1 MSFPIPANE
10 TARLAAV
17 RSFNIIGTP
26 PEVAFDDISELAAQI
41 CQCPVSYVTFA
52 DDDRFWL
59 KAKYG
64 LPPDF
69 NECPR
74 EISFCA
80 TTVCGAQMVI
90 SPNLREDSRFN
101 QFPTV
106 TGEPHLQFYCGIPLV
121 TEAGYALGTL
131 TVMDFVPRQLTFEQT
146 EALHRLSRQVMSQLD
161 LRGRLIEFNQAMK
174 ELDQAHA
181 DLSAE
186 KARTE
191 ELLARACF
199 GWVES
204 GDSP

>member
-1 MSFPIPANE
+1 MRNSIRA
-10 TARLAAV
+10 
-17 RSFNIIGTP
+17 S
-26 PEVAFDDISELAAQI
+26 
-41 CQCPVSYVTFA
+41 A

-64 LPPDF
+64 LSPDF

-80 TTVCGAQMVI
+80 TTICGSQMVI
-90 SPNLREDSRFN
+90 SPSLREDNRFN

-131 TVMDFVPRQLTFEQT
+131 TVMDFAPRQLNFEQT
-146 EALHRLSRQVMSQLD
+146 EALHRLSRQVINQL
-161 LRGRLIEFNQAMK
+161 RRRLVEFDQAMK
-174 ELDQAHA
+174 ELDKAHA

-186 KARTE
+186 KMRTE
-191 ELLARACF
+191 DVNLTKSLRHVGVDHKRSLRA
-199 GWVES
+199 S
-204 GDSP
+204 

>member
-17 RSFNIIGTP
+17 RSFSIVGTP

-41 CQCPVSYVTFA
+41 CQCPISYVTFA

-80 TTVCGAQMVI
+80 TTICGSQMVI
-90 SPNLREDSRFN
+90 SPSLREDDRFN

-131 TVMDFVPRQLTFEQT
+131 TVMDFTPRQLTFE
-146 EALHRLSRQVMSQLD
+146 
-161 LRGRLIEFNQAMK
+161 
-174 ELDQAHA
+174 
-181 DLSAE
+181 
-186 KARTE
+186 
-191 ELLARACF
+191 
-199 GWVES
+199 
-204 GDSP
+204 